1 MEFQNRLYELR
12 KKAGLSQE
20 GLADLLGVTRQAV
33 QKWEAGSSRPDMDNL
48 AALARYFNV
57 TLDYLVTGREPEPYA
72 QEVPTTIINHNYY
85 PRWHYEYK
93 SQRTLFGLPLVH
105 VRLGDRGFGV
115 AKGSSPWATWRLG
128 SSPWAASP
136 WDCSA
141 WAGVSLGL
149 LLALGGMSVGGIA
162 IGACAVGLAALGG
175 GHRPAVRGRRLLRR
189 LRSGRRGG
197 GHPDRHRRLRLR
209 SWPSGARPPPALSPS
224 ALGPTRRGDSRHPPG
239 RRCSPCMAPGPAHLP
254 RPGSLTL
261 VFPGARGIMVSN
273 LPGWAAPPRG
283 QERPMIPTYEQ
294 MGTGWRRSSGNS
306 PTPSLRSWTA
316 ASSWR
321 RRPCLTL
328 ISPGEMYIM
337 GNTAMI
343 CWAGTSSYTTAPL
356 PPCSRRRTRRGGR
369 MSSSPRW
376 LTSSPTTWRRRPA
389 FTPWMTKTPNFS
401 VRPGD
406 LRRHIADGGPA
417 DAGPLSDI

>member
-115 AKGSSPWATWRLG
+115 AKGIFAVGNVAVGLFALG
-128 SSPWAASP
+128 GISLGLFSLG
-136 WDCSA
+136 
-141 WAGVSLGL
+141 GVSLGL

-175 GHRPAVRGRRLLRR
+175 GAIGLL
-189 LRSGRRGG
+189 SVGG
-197 GHPDRHRRLRLR
+197 GSFGAYAVGGGAVGTQIAIGGSASAPLAIG
-209 SWPSGARPPPALSPS
+209 SQAASGA
-224 ALGPTRRGDSRHPPG
+224 
-239 RRCSPCMAPGPAHLP
+239 
-254 RPGSLTL
+254 LT
-261 VFPGARGIMVSN
+261 FGPGAD
-273 LPGWAAPPRG
+273 PAAV
-283 QERPMIPTYEQ
+283 
-294 MGTGWRRSSGNS
+294 
-306 PTPSLRSWTA
+306 TA
-316 ASSWR
+316 AIR
-321 RRPCLTL
+321 QAAK
-328 ISPGEMYIM
+328 GV
-337 GNTAMI
+337 TA
-343 CWAGTSSYTTAPL
+343 
-356 PPCSRRRTRRGGR
+356 
-369 MSSSPRW
+369 
-376 LTSSPTTWRRRPA
+376 
-389 FTPWMTKTPNFS
+389 
-401 VRPGD
+401 
-406 LRRHIADGGPA
+406 
-417 DAGPLSDI
+417 

>member
-115 AKGSSPWATWRLG
+115 AKGIFAVGNVAVGLFALG
-128 SSPWAASP
+128 GISLGLFSLG
-136 WDCSA
+136 
-141 WAGVSLGL
+141 GVSMGL

-175 GHRPAVRGRRLLRR
+175 GAIGLL
-189 LRSGRRGG
+189 
-197 GHPDRHRRLRLR
+197 
-209 SWPSGARPPPALSPS
+209 A
-224 ALGPTRRGDSRHPPG
+224 
-239 RRCSPCMAPGPAHLP
+239 
-254 RPGSLTL
+254 
-261 VFPGARGIMVSN
+261 
-273 LPGWAAPPRG
+273 
-283 QERPMIPTYEQ
+283 
-294 MGTGWRRSSGNS
+294 
-306 PTPSLRSWTA
+306 
-316 ASSWR
+316 
-321 RRPCLTL
+321 
-328 ISPGEMYIM
+328 
-337 GNTAMI
+337 
-343 CWAGTSSYTTAPL
+343 
-356 PPCSRRRTRRGGR
+356 
-369 MSSSPRW
+369 
-376 LTSSPTTWRRRPA
+376 
-389 FTPWMTKTPNFS
+389 
-401 VRPGD
+401 
-406 LRRHIADGGPA
+406 
-417 DAGPLSDI
+417 